1 MKKRNLALAFGGA
14 IGAAVAVKMLT
25 RAKSV
30 DWNDVSD
37 LVPHAENSHFA
48 QVDGARVHYQEFG
61 EASNPTLLLIH
72 GYTASLYVW
81 KTVAPMLADEGFHV
95 VALDLLGFGYSEK
108 PSWFDYSIT
117 SQARMLARFMNRIGI
132 GRATLVGSSYGGAV
146 AATLAL
152 DYPERVEKLIL
163 IDTVC
168 NDALK
173 NHPVL
178 KLASIP
184 VVGEALAPFLIDS
197 RAYQRRRMRGTLA
210 PANHDLITDERVEGI
225 LRPLTAADAHHSL
238 LATSRNW
245 HAERIEQV
253 ALRHAEVRI
262 GMIRR
267 HRSLVAPPEVDR
279 VPRERIAS
287 ARGQHVEHRLR
298 RRAARQRDSRDA
310 ACSDRMANARGEF
323 VGCSVGERCPVGHHM
338 NVRARRHPFGFS
350 TWPPNWKRIA
360 ERSLPW

>member
-1 MKKRNLALAFGGA
+1 MKKRNFALAFGGA

-30 DWNDVSD
+30 DWDDVSGF
-37 LVPHAENSHFA
+37 VPHAENSHFA

-61 EASNPTLLLIH
+61 EISNPTLILIH

-95 VALDLLGFGYSEK
+95 VAVDLLGFGYSEK
-108 PSWFDYSIT
+108 PSWFDYAIT
-117 SQARMLARFMNRIGI
+117 SQARIVARLMNLLGI
-132 GRATLVGSSYGGAV
+132 GRATIIGSSYGGAV

-152 DYPERVEKLIL
+152 DYTERVEKLVL

-168 NDALK
+168 NDTLK

-184 VVGEALAPFLIDS
+184 GVGEALAPFLIDS
-197 RAYQRRRMRGTLA
+197 RTYQRHRMRGTLS

-245 HAERIEQV
+245 HADRIEQD
-253 ALRHAEVRI
+253 AYLINQPTLIIWGED
-262 GMIRR
+262 
-267 HRSLVAPPEVDR
+267 DR
-279 VPRERIAS
+279 VIPVDDGYKLHESILNSRFVILRDCGHVPQEEKSDLFTELVSEFCHDRKGRI
-287 ARGQHVEHRLR
+287 H
-298 RRAARQRDSRDA
+298 
-310 ACSDRMANARGEF
+310 
-323 VGCSVGERCPVGHHM
+323 
-338 NVRARRHPFGFS
+338 
-350 TWPPNWKRIA
+350 
-360 ERSLPW
+360 ERSDGQVEKVEP

>member
-1 MKKRNLALAFGGA
+1 MKKRNFALAFGGA

-30 DWNDVSD
+30 DWNDVSGF
-37 LVPHAENSHFA
+37 VPHAENSHFA

-61 EASNPTLLLIH
+61 EISNPTLILIH

-95 VALDLLGFGYSEK
+95 VAVDLLGFGYSEK
-108 PSWFDYSIT
+108 PSWFDYAIT
-117 SQARMLARFMNRIGI
+117 SQARIVARLMNLLGI
-132 GRATLVGSSYGGAV
+132 GRATIIGSSYGGAV

-152 DYPERVEKLIL
+152 DYTERVEKLVL

-168 NDALK
+168 NDTLK

-184 VVGEALAPFLIDS
+184 GVGEALAPFLIDS
-197 RAYQRRRMRGTLA
+197 RTYQRHRMRGTLS

-245 HAERIEQV
+245 HADRIEQD
-253 ALRHAEVRI
+253 AYLINQPTLIIWGED
-262 GMIRR
+262 
-267 HRSLVAPPEVDR
+267 DR
-279 VPRERIAS
+279 VIPVDDGYKLHESILNSRFVILRDCGHVPQEEKSDLFTELVSEFCHDRKGRLHERND
-287 ARGQHVEHRLR
+287 GQAEKVE
-298 RRAARQRDSRDA
+298 
-310 ACSDRMANARGEF
+310 
-323 VGCSVGERCPVGHHM
+323 P
-338 NVRARRHPFGFS
+338 
-350 TWPPNWKRIA
+350 
-360 ERSLPW
+360 